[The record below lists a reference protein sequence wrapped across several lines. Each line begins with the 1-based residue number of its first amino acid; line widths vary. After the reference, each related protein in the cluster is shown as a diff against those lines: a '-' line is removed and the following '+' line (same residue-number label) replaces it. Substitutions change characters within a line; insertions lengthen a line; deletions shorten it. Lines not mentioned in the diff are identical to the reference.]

1 MFVFNLKRAIIFWVL
16 FCLLLS
22 INDYLYWKNELY
34 LLSFFQK
41 VFNPLTPI
49 QYLYNSIILGD
60 TGLFLAWIEIF
71 SLSFL
76 VSFLDYRKIFKI
88 FKSSKIKSSR
98 VKNKRRSR
106 RNVELLFY
114 FI

>member
-1 MFVFNLKRAIIFWVL
+1 MFVFNLKRAIIFWIL

-41 VFNPLTPI
+41 VFNPLTLI
-49 QYLYNSIILGD
+49 QYLYNSIILND
-60 TGLFLAWIEIF
+60 VGLFLAWIEIF

-76 VSFLDYRKIFKI
+76 ISFLDYRRIFKI
-88 FKSSKIKSSR
+88 FKGGKIESSR
-98 VKNKRRSR
+98 VENKRRGR
-106 RNVELLFY
+106 
-114 FI
+114 